1 MIEFVCVNEM
11 MQIIVHVCLHMRVC
25 ASFVSFRVQLL
36 EYVQGEK
43 MCMLTICLSF
53 VR

>member
-1 MIEFVCVNEM
+1 M

-25 ASFVSFRVQLL
+25 ASFVSIRVQLL
-36 EYVQGEK
+36 EYVQRV
-43 MCMLTICLSF
+43 CMFIICLSF